1 MKTMTPNAEPTT
13 PTVLG
18 TADLDTP
25 IGRLRLVADG
35 STLVCISFP
44 GSHQRERQRLGRR
57 FGAVRLEPDP
67 ELGGLTARLR
77 AYFEGD
83 LDIIDDMP
91 TDPGGTP
98 FQAEVW
104 TALRRIPRGTTT
116 SYGEIAAEIGR
127 PSAVRAVGMANGD
140 NPIPVVIPCHRVIGR
155 NGRLTGYGGGLPRK
169 EWLLRH
175 EGALLL

>member
-1 MKTMTPNAEPTT
+1 MLTPDRSP
-13 PTVLG
+13 
-18 TADLDTP
+18 D
-25 IGRLRLVADG
+25 
-35 STLVCISFP
+35 
-44 GSHQRERQRLGRR
+44 RLGRR
-57 FGAVRLEPDP
+57 YGSVRLEPDA
-67 ELGGLTARLR
+67 ELGGLSARLE

-83 LDIIDDMP
+83 LDIIDGIP
-91 TDPGGTP
+91 ADPGGTP
-98 FQAEVW
+98 FQAAVW
-104 TALRRIPRGTTT
+104 AALRKIPRGTTT

-127 PSAVRAVGMANGD
+127 PNAVRAVGMANGD